1 VSLPDTQKGSIIKN
15 KKGRVT
21 SMGKQT
27 FTDDYKKEI
36 VRLITELGKK
46 PVDVAKDIGITATSV
61 RRWVRQYSEHGEDA
75 FPGKG
80 NLRPADAELKA
91 LEKRN
96 KDLQEEIAI
105 LKKAMAIF
113 TKDVK

>member
-1 VSLPDTQKGSIIKN
+1 
-15 KKGRVT
+15 
-21 SMGKQT
+21 MGKQT

-36 VRLITELGKK
+36 VKLITELGKK
-46 PVDVAKDIGITATSV
+46 PVDVAKDIGVTATSV
-61 RRWVRQYSEHGEDA
+61 RRWVKQYSDHGEAA

-113 TKDVK
+113 SRDVK